1 MANVTQLKHLEHLE
15 DEMLNY
21 GVEGCKAAVGFLQEL
36 RKMLG
41 CDNSTGYMQTKWD
54 GAPSIV
60 CGKDPANGLFFVGT
74 KSVFNKTEPKI
85 CYTESDVDR
94 FEYKGDLAEKLKM
107 SLQYFRNLGI
117 TGVIQGDLMFTASTV
132 KKESVHGEKLYTFRP
147 NTITYGIP
155 IDHDIGKRISKAKI
169 GVVFHTHNRGERDG
183 YDLSTMSARA
193 GAATNF
199 KDNPDVAVINNDTP
213 MHKVGLN
220 HSEEMKFD
228 KHVSDIEAMCK
239 KCGDFLDELVT
250 NTGSTGDEKWHVAS
264 YLKPF
269 FNAEIKAART
279 ISNADTAFENL
290 YNFYYDKTT
299 AMLDKIKTAST
310 KAQKSKLV
318 HNSQNYLRVNV
329 YKFKSMLNLYKELQ
343 TVKQMVIDKLDHLET
358 FRTFAQTD
366 KGYKVTGPEGYVLH
380 RNGDM
385 IKFVNR
391 LEFSYINFTLA
402 KQWR

>member
-21 GVEGCKAAVGFLQEL
+21 GVEGCKAAVGFLKEL

-41 CDNSTGYMQTKWD
+41 CDNSTGFMQTKWD
-54 GAPSIV
+54 GAPAVV
-60 CGKDPANGLFFVGT
+60 CGIDPSVDLFFVGT
-74 KSVFNKTEPKI
+74 KSVFAQQPKI
-85 CYTESDVDR
+85 CYREFDIDKHYPDGG
-94 FEYKGDLAEKLKM
+94 ELNKKLKFC
-107 SLQYFRNLGI
+107 LKYFKDLDIGGI
-117 TGVIQGDLMFTASTV
+117 VQGDLVFTPGDV
-132 KKESVHGEKLYTFRP
+132 KRERIHDEMLYTFRP
-147 NTITYGIP
+147 NTITYAIP
-155 IDHDIGKRISKAKI
+155 IDHEIGKKVAAAQV
-169 GVVFHTHNRGERDG
+169 GVVFHTHYTGQDF
-183 YDLSTMSARA
+183 LSMQAVA
-193 GAATNF
+193 GAKVKSS
-199 KDNPDVAVINNDTP
+199 KDVFAIDNDTP

-220 HSEEMKFD
+220 HQEEMKFD
-228 KHVSDIEAMCK
+228 GHVSTIEKMCGT
-239 KCGDFLDELVT
+239 CGDFLDELVS
-250 NTGSTGDEKWHVAS
+250 NTGKTGDEKWHVAS

-279 ISNADTAFENL
+279 INNADIAFENL

-299 AMLDKIKTAST
+299 AMLDKLKTPAT

-318 HNSQNYLRVNV
+318 HNSQNYMRDNQ
-329 YKFKSMLNLYKELQ
+329 YKFKSMLGLYKELQ
-343 TVKQMVIDKLDHLET
+343 TVKQMVIEKLDHLET